1 MAVKHT
7 DGRGNMTTRTYSGGG
22 YTSTPYQAAP
32 QQAEPYDPFAQY
44 ANAFQP
50 TNAFQ
55 SIIPP
60 EGTVSQPATISPEGV
75 LLSKYDQF
83 LTDQGINPNTIGGA
97 TLDPNTGG
105 MVVPTVAQEYAAVN
119 RNNQE
124 NALEG
129 DLRKAA
135 RASWRR
141 GDTERA
147 LEYEGQVRD
156 MNNARGKSYEDRL
169 NYFLAMAQAASP
181 PPIPS
186 ANGFS

>member
-22 YTSTPYQAAP
+22 YTSTPYQAEP
-32 QQAEPYDPFAQY
+32 QQANPYDPFAQY
-44 ANAFQP
+44 ANAFQ
-50 TNAFQ
+50 

-60 EGTVSQPATISPEGV
+60 DGVPVQPAAPVSISPEGV
-75 LLSKYDQF
+75 MLSKYDRF
-83 LTDQGINPNTIGGA
+83 LTDQGISPNTIGGA
-97 TLDPNTGG
+97 TIDRGTGR
-105 MVVPTVAQEYAAVN
+105 MIVPSVAQEYAAVN
-119 RNNQE
+119 ANNQE

-129 DLRKAA
+129 NLRKAA

-169 NYFLAMAQAASP
+169 NYFLAMARAATP